1 MFWTL
6 HMVELYRVEGSQL
19 ELVASAITNSDGRV
33 DAPLLQGDEYR
44 TGVYQVQFHAG
55 DYYRARGVQLPEPA
69 FLDVVV
75 LRFGISAEQ
84 DHYHSRHLLRKSEL
98 KVADHVLLDPAA
110 VMHSSMAD
118 LAHSVGISE
127 PTIVRFCRAI
137 GCSGFQDLKL
147 KLAQS
152 LAAGASFGQFAI
164 HEDDSVADYSL
175 KIFDTT
181 LHTLME
187 VREKLD
193 PLELQRAVTLMS
205 QAQRVEF
212 YGFGASGAV
221 AADAQHKFFRLLLTA
236 AAYSDPHMQAMSAVT
251 LKPSDVA
258 ICISQ
263 SGRSK
268 DLLITANLVRESGA
282 SLITLCPSQTPLAE
296 LSTVNLAIDVH
307 EDTEIYTP
315 LTSRIAHLVVIDVLA
330 MGVAMARG
338 PSLVNH
344 LKS

>member
-1 MFWTL
+1 M
-6 HMVELYRVEGSQL
+6 
-19 ELVASAITNSDGRV
+19 N
-33 DAPLLQGDEYR
+33 LLQHIA
-44 TGVYQVQFHAG
+44 Q
-55 DYYRARGVQLPEPA
+55 
-69 FLDVVV
+69 
-75 LRFGISAEQ
+75 
-84 DHYHSRHLLRKSEL
+84 SRSSLRKSEL

-118 LAHSVGISE
+118 LAHVVGVSE

-137 GCSGFQDLKL
+137 GCLGFQDLKL

-164 HEDDSVADYSL
+164 SENDSVTDFAL

-187 VREKLD
+187 VRERLD
-193 PLELQRAVTLMS
+193 SDALERAVAAM
-205 QAQRVEF
+205 AVAERVEF

-221 AADAQHKFFRLLLTA
+221 ATDAQHKFFRLLLSA

-251 LKPSDVA
+251 LKPTDVA

-268 DLLITANLVRESGA
+268 DLLITANVVRESGA
-282 SLITLCPSQTPLAE
+282 TLITLCPSQTPLAE
-296 LSTVNLAIDVH
+296 LATINLAIDVQ

-344 LKS
+344 LKSVKRSLRSLRLSPKSVKTHDD

>member
-1 MFWTL
+1 
-6 HMVELYRVEGSQL
+6 
-19 ELVASAITNSDGRV
+19 
-33 DAPLLQGDEYR
+33 
-44 TGVYQVQFHAG
+44 
-55 DYYRARGVQLPEPA
+55 
-69 FLDVVV
+69 
-75 LRFGISAEQ
+75 
-84 DHYHSRHLLRKSEL
+84 
-98 KVADHVLLDPAA
+98 
-110 VMHSSMAD
+110 
-118 LAHSVGISE
+118 
-127 PTIVRFCRAI
+127 
-137 GCSGFQDLKL
+137 
-147 KLAQS
+147 
-152 LAAGASFGQFAI
+152 
-164 HEDDSVADYSL
+164 
-175 KIFDTT
+175 
-181 LHTLME
+181 
-187 VREKLD
+187 
-193 PLELQRAVTLMS
+193 MS

-251 LKPSDVA
+251 LKPTDVA

-344 LKS
+344 LKSVKRSLRSLRLSPKSVKALDD

>member
-1 MFWTL
+1 M
-6 HMVELYRVEGSQL
+6 
-19 ELVASAITNSDGRV
+19 N
-33 DAPLLQGDEYR
+33 LLQHIA
-44 TGVYQVQFHAG
+44 QS
-55 DYYRARGVQLPEPA
+55 RA
-69 FLDVVV
+69 
-75 LRFGISAEQ
+75 
-84 DHYHSRHLLRKSEL
+84 LLRKSEL
-98 KVADHVLLDPAA
+98 KVAEHVLRDPAA

-118 LAHSVGISE
+118 LAHAVGVSE

-137 GCSGFQDLKL
+137 GCTGFQDLKL

-164 HEDDSVADYSL
+164 HENDSVTDFSL

-187 VREKLD
+187 VREHLSIEA
-193 PLELQRAVTLMS
+193 LEQAIHAVANAS
-205 QAQRVEF
+205 RVEF

-251 LKPSDVA
+251 LKPGDVA

-268 DLLITANLVRESGA
+268 DLLTTANLVRESGA
-282 SLITLCPSQTPLAE
+282 TLITLCPSQTPLAD
-296 LSTVNLAIDVH
+296 LATVNLAIDVQ

-338 PSLVNH
+338 PDLVNH
-344 LKS
+344 LKSVKRSLRSLRLSPKTVKHQDD

>member
-1 MFWTL
+1 
-6 HMVELYRVEGSQL
+6 V
-19 ELVASAITNSDGRV
+19 N
-33 DAPLLQGDEYR
+33 LLQHIA
-44 TGVYQVQFHAG
+44 Q
-55 DYYRARGVQLPEPA
+55 
-69 FLDVVV
+69 
-75 LRFGISAEQ
+75 
-84 DHYHSRHLLRKSEL
+84 SRPLLRKSEL

-110 VMHSSMAD
+110 AMHSSMAG
-118 LAHSVGISE
+118 LALEVGVSE

-137 GCSGFQDLKL
+137 GCTGFQDLKL

-164 HEDDSVADYSL
+164 HENDSVVDFSL

-187 VREKLD
+187 VREHLD
-193 PLELQRAVTLMS
+193 PEVLQRAID
-205 QAQRVEF
+205 AIARAARIEF

-221 AADAQHKFFRLLLTA
+221 AIDAQHKFFRLLLTA

-251 LKPSDVA
+251 LKPGDVA

-282 SLITLCPSQTPLAE
+282 TLIALCPGQTPLAD
-296 LSTVNLAIDVH
+296 LADVNVAIDVQ
-307 EDTEIYTP
+307 EDTDVYTP

-338 PSLVNH
+338 PDLVNH
-344 LKS
+344 LKSVKRSLRSLRLSPKSVRVAED

>member
-1 MFWTL
+1 M
-6 HMVELYRVEGSQL
+6 
-19 ELVASAITNSDGRV
+19 N
-33 DAPLLQGDEYR
+33 LLQHIA
-44 TGVYQVQFHAG
+44 Q
-55 DYYRARGVQLPEPA
+55 
-69 FLDVVV
+69 
-75 LRFGISAEQ
+75 
-84 DHYHSRHLLRKSEL
+84 SRHLLRKSEL

-193 PLELQRAVTLMS
+193 PVALQQAVTAMSQAQRVEFYGFGASGAVAATPIASTSITTKWAMS

-251 LKPSDVA
+251 LKPTDVA

-344 LKS
+344 LKSVKRSLRSLRLSPKSVKALDD

>member
-1 MFWTL
+1 M
-6 HMVELYRVEGSQL
+6 
-19 ELVASAITNSDGRV
+19 N
-33 DAPLLQGDEYR
+33 LLQHIA
-44 TGVYQVQFHAG
+44 Q
-55 DYYRARGVQLPEPA
+55 
-69 FLDVVV
+69 
-75 LRFGISAEQ
+75 
-84 DHYHSRHLLRKSEL
+84 SRSSLRKSEL

-118 LAHSVGISE
+118 LAHTVGVSE

-137 GCSGFQDLKL
+137 GCLGFQDLKL

-164 HEDDSVADYSL
+164 SENDSVSDFAL

-193 PLELQRAVTLMS
+193 SDALERAVAAM
-205 QAQRVEF
+205 AKAERVEF

-221 AADAQHKFFRLLLTA
+221 ATDAQHKFFRLLLSA
-236 AAYSDPHMQAMSAVT
+236 AAYSDPHMQAISAVT
-251 LKPSDVA
+251 LKPTDVA

-268 DLLITANLVRESGA
+268 DLLITANVVRESGA
-282 SLITLCPSQTPLAE
+282 TLITLCPSQTPLAE
-296 LSTVNLAIDVH
+296 LATINLAIDVQ

-344 LKS
+344 LKSVKRSLRSLRLSPKSTKHHDD

>member
-1 MFWTL
+1 M
-6 HMVELYRVEGSQL
+6 
-19 ELVASAITNSDGRV
+19 N
-33 DAPLLQGDEYR
+33 LLQHIA
-44 TGVYQVQFHAG
+44 Q
-55 DYYRARGVQLPEPA
+55 
-69 FLDVVV
+69 
-75 LRFGISAEQ
+75 
-84 DHYHSRHLLRKSEL
+84 SRSLLRKSEL
-98 KVADHVLLDPAA
+98 KVADHVLLDPAS

-118 LAHSVGISE
+118 LAHVVGVSE

-137 GCSGFQDLKL
+137 GCLGFQDLKL

-164 HEDDSVADYSL
+164 SENDSTSDISQ

-187 VREKLD
+187 VREHLD
-193 PLELQRAVTLMS
+193 PVALERAISAM
-205 QAQRVEF
+205 AKAERVEF

-221 AADAQHKFFRLLLTA
+221 ATDAQHKFFRLLLSA

-251 LKPSDVA
+251 LKPTDVA

-268 DLLITANLVRESGA
+268 DLLITANVVRESGA
-282 SLITLCPSQTPLAE
+282 TLVTLCPSQTPLAE
-296 LSTVNLAIDVH
+296 LATVNLAIDVQ

-338 PSLVNH
+338 PNLVNH
-344 LKS
+344 LKSVKRSLRSLRLSPKSLKPQDD

>member
-1 MFWTL
+1 M
-6 HMVELYRVEGSQL
+6 
-19 ELVASAITNSDGRV
+19 N
-33 DAPLLQGDEYR
+33 LLQHIAQSLE
-44 TGVYQVQFHAG
+44 
-55 DYYRARGVQLPEPA
+55 
-69 FLDVVV
+69 
-75 LRFGISAEQ
+75 S
-84 DHYHSRHLLRKSEL
+84 LRKSEV
-98 KVADHVLLDPAA
+98 KVAQHVLADPAA
-110 VMHSSMAD
+110 VMHSSMSD
-118 LAHSVGISE
+118 LAAAVGVSE
-127 PTIVRFCRAI
+127 PTIVRFCRAV
-137 GCSGFQDLKL
+137 GCQGFQDLKL

-164 HEDDSVADYSL
+164 SEEDTLTDYAL

-181 LHTLME
+181 LHTLIE
-187 VREKLD
+187 VREHLNVD
-193 PLELQRAVTLMS
+193 ALEQAIAVMA

-236 AAYSDPHMQAMSAVT
+236 AAYSDPHMQVMSAVT
-251 LKPSDVA
+251 LQATDVA

-268 DLLITANLVRESGA
+268 DLLTTANLVRETGA
-282 SLITLCPSQTPLAE
+282 ILITLCPSNTPLAD
-296 LSTVNLAIDVH
+296 LASIHLAIDVQ

-344 LKS
+344 LKSVKRSLRSLRLSPKTAKSVDES

>member
-1 MFWTL
+1 
-6 HMVELYRVEGSQL
+6 MVERRCGAQAIAREHKRVRH
-19 ELVASAITNSDGRV
+19 VN
-33 DAPLLQGDEYR
+33 LLQHIA
-44 TGVYQVQFHAG
+44 Q
-55 DYYRARGVQLPEPA
+55 
-69 FLDVVV
+69 
-75 LRFGISAEQ
+75 
-84 DHYHSRHLLRKSEL
+84 SRSLLRKSEL
-98 KVADHVLLDPAA
+98 KVADHVLLDPAS

-118 LAHSVGISE
+118 LAHAVGVSE

-137 GCSGFQDLKL
+137 GCQGFQDLKL

-164 HEDDSVADYSL
+164 SENDSVMDVSL

-181 LHTLME
+181 LHTLMG
-187 VREKLD
+187 VRERLD
-193 PLELQRAVTLMS
+193 PQALERAIE
-205 QAQRVEF
+205 ACAKAERVEF

-221 AADAQHKFFRLLLTA
+221 ATDAQHKFFRLLLSA

-251 LKPSDVA
+251 LKPTDVA

-268 DLLITANLVRESGA
+268 DLLITANVVRESGA
-282 SLITLCPSQTPLAE
+282 TLITLCPSQTPLAE
-296 LSTVNLAIDVH
+296 LATINLAIDVQ

-344 LKS
+344 LKSVKRSLRSLRLSPKSVKHDD

>member
-1 MFWTL
+1 M
-6 HMVELYRVEGSQL
+6 
-19 ELVASAITNSDGRV
+19 N
-33 DAPLLQGDEYR
+33 LLQ
-44 TGVYQVQFHAG
+44 QV
-55 DYYRARGVQLPEPA
+55 
-69 FLDVVV
+69 
-75 LRFGISAEQ
+75 AE
-84 DHYHSRHLLRKSEL
+84 SREVLRKSEL
-98 KVADHVLLDPAA
+98 KVADYVLQHPAD
-110 VMHSSMAD
+110 VMHSSMAE
-118 LAHSVGISE
+118 LAAAVGVSE
-127 PTIVRFCRAI
+127 PTIVRFSRAV
-137 GCSGFQDLKL
+137 GCTGFQDLKL

-152 LAAGASFGQFAI
+152 LASGASFGQFEIKESDAVT
-164 HEDDSVADYSL
+164 DFSL

-187 VREKLD
+187 VRESLNVD
-193 PLELQRAVTLMS
+193 ALERAIKVMA

-251 LKPSDVA
+251 LKPTDVA

-268 DLLITANLVRESGA
+268 DLLTTANLVRETGA
-282 SLITLCPSQTPLAE
+282 ILITLCPSETPLAE
-296 LSTVNLAIDVH
+296 LATIHLAIDVQ

-338 PSLVNH
+338 PDLVNH
-344 LKS
+344 LKSVKRSLRSLRLSNKTK

>member
-1 MFWTL
+1 
-6 HMVELYRVEGSQL
+6 V
-19 ELVASAITNSDGRV
+19 N
-33 DAPLLQGDEYR
+33 LLQHIA
-44 TGVYQVQFHAG
+44 Q
-55 DYYRARGVQLPEPA
+55 
-69 FLDVVV
+69 
-75 LRFGISAEQ
+75 
-84 DHYHSRHLLRKSEL
+84 SRSLLRKSEL
-98 KVADHVLLDPAA
+98 KVADHVLLDPAS

-118 LAHSVGISE
+118 LAHVVGVSE

-137 GCSGFQDLKL
+137 GCLGFQDLKL

-164 HEDDSVADYSL
+164 SENDSTSDISQ

-187 VREKLD
+187 VREHLD
-193 PLELQRAVTLMS
+193 PVALEKAIAAMARAE
-205 QAQRVEF
+205 RVEF

-221 AADAQHKFFRLLLTA
+221 ATDAQHKFFRLLLSA

-251 LKPSDVA
+251 LKPTDVA

-268 DLLITANLVRESGA
+268 DLLITANVVRESGA
-282 SLITLCPSQTPLAE
+282 TLITLCPSQTPLAE
-296 LSTVNLAIDVH
+296 LATIHLAIDVQ

-338 PSLVNH
+338 PDLVNH
-344 LKS
+344 LKSVKRSLRSLRLSPKSVKAQED

>member
-1 MFWTL
+1 
-6 HMVELYRVEGSQL
+6 V
-19 ELVASAITNSDGRV
+19 N
-33 DAPLLQGDEYR
+33 LLQHIA
-44 TGVYQVQFHAG
+44 Q
-55 DYYRARGVQLPEPA
+55 
-69 FLDVVV
+69 
-75 LRFGISAEQ
+75 
-84 DHYHSRHLLRKSEL
+84 SRSLLRKSEL

-118 LAHSVGISE
+118 LAHTVGVSE

-137 GCSGFQDLKL
+137 GCLGFQDLKL

-152 LAAGASFGQFAI
+152 LAAGASFGQFSISEQDAI
-164 HEDDSVADYSL
+164 GDISQ

-181 LHTLME
+181 LHTLMD
-187 VREKLD
+187 VRERLD
-193 PLELQRAVTLMS
+193 PQDLERAV
-205 QAQRVEF
+205 AAIARAERVEF

-221 AADAQHKFFRLLLTA
+221 ATDAQHKFFRLLLSA

-268 DLLITANLVRESGA
+268 DLLITANVVRETGA
-282 SLITLCPSQTPLAE
+282 TLITLCPSQTPLAE
-296 LSTVNLAIDVH
+296 LATINLAIDVQ

-338 PSLVNH
+338 PGLVNH
-344 LKS
+344 LKSVKRSLRSLRLSPKTVKHDD

>member
-1 MFWTL
+1 M
-6 HMVELYRVEGSQL
+6 
-19 ELVASAITNSDGRV
+19 N
-33 DAPLLQGDEYR
+33 LLQHIA
-44 TGVYQVQFHAG
+44 Q
-55 DYYRARGVQLPEPA
+55 
-69 FLDVVV
+69 
-75 LRFGISAEQ
+75 
-84 DHYHSRHLLRKSEL
+84 SRHLLRKSEL
-98 KVADHVLLDPAA
+98 KVADHVLADPAA

-118 LAHSVGISE
+118 LAGAVGISE

-164 HEDDSVADYSL
+164 SEEDSVADFSL

-187 VREKLD
+187 VRERLD
-193 PLELQRAVTLMS
+193 SAALSRAINAV
-205 QAQRVEF
+205 AAAKRVEF

-221 AADAQHKFFRLLLTA
+221 AADAQHKFFRLLLSA

-251 LKPSDVA
+251 LQPGDVA

-268 DLLITANLVRESGA
+268 DLLITANLVRDSGA
-282 SLITLCPSQTPLAE
+282 TLITLCPGQTPLAD
-296 LSTVNLAIDVH
+296 LADINLAIDVQ

-344 LKS
+344 LKSVKRSLRSLRLSPKAHKHNED

>member
-1 MFWTL
+1 M
-6 HMVELYRVEGSQL
+6 
-19 ELVASAITNSDGRV
+19 N
-33 DAPLLQGDEYR
+33 LLQHIA
-44 TGVYQVQFHAG
+44 Q
-55 DYYRARGVQLPEPA
+55 
-69 FLDVVV
+69 
-75 LRFGISAEQ
+75 
-84 DHYHSRHLLRKSEL
+84 SRSLLRKSEL
-98 KVADHVLLDPAA
+98 KVADHVLLDPAS

-118 LAHSVGISE
+118 LAHVVGVSE

-137 GCSGFQDLKL
+137 GCLGFQDLKL

-164 HEDDSVADYSL
+164 SENDSTSDISQ

-187 VREKLD
+187 VREHLD
-193 PLELQRAVTLMS
+193 PVALERAISAM
-205 QAQRVEF
+205 AKAERVEF

-221 AADAQHKFFRLLLTA
+221 ATDAQHKFFRLLLSA

-251 LKPSDVA
+251 LKPTDVA

-268 DLLITANLVRESGA
+268 DLLITANVVRESGA
-282 SLITLCPSQTPLAE
+282 TLVTLCPSQTPLAE
-296 LSTVNLAIDVH
+296 LATVNLAIDVQ

-344 LKS
+344 LKSVKRSLRSLRLSPKSLKPQDD